1 MITSEQLRAGRALLR
16 WSAKDLSAASGI
28 GTATIQRLD
37 VMKGIPAGTL
47 KTLQSLKQA
56 LENAGVEFT
65 GTDQHKPGVCLDL
78 EKHAAYMEASDHG
91 RG

>member
-1 MITSEQLRAGRALLR
+1 
-16 WSAKDLSAASGI
+16 
-28 GTATIQRLD
+28 
-37 VMKGIPAGTL
+37 MKGIPAGTL

-56 LENAGVEFT
+56 LEDAGVEFT

-78 EKHAAYMEASDHG
+78 EKHAAYVEASDHG